1 MTPTRRR
8 FSFLTSTIALIA
20 VALLASSGS
29 LTATVTRA
37 SHAAL
42 AAATAA
48 TRPSVDGENG
58 QATEPGDQGRTAF
71 LHAQAP
77 STGRI
82 LASQTSGSDGAR
94 HALALGGERARLD
107 LAARR
112 EPGAAVDA
120 RQDGVASPGQ
130 PAPSSR
136 APPIG

>member
-1 MTPTRRR
+1 MTPPRRD

-29 LTATVTRA
+29 MAASATPA

-42 AAATAA
+42 AAAGAA
-48 TRPSVDGENG
+48 LRPSVDGENG
-58 QATEPGDQGRTAF
+58 QASEPGDRGRTAF
-71 LHAQAP
+71 RHAQAP

-82 LASQTSGSDGAR
+82 QASQANGSDGAR
-94 HALALGGERARLD
+94 NALALGSEHARLD

-112 EPGAAVDA
+112 TPGAAVEA
-120 RQDGVASPGQ
+120 RQAGVTSPGQ
-130 PAPSSR
+130 PVPSSR

>member
-1 MTPTRRR
+1 VTPTRRH
-8 FSFLTSTIALIA
+8 FSFLTSTIALIV

-29 LTATVTRA
+29 MAAPVTRA

-42 AAATAA
+42 AAAGAA
-48 TRPSVDGENG
+48 LRPSVDGENG
-58 QATEPGDQGRTAF
+58 QASEPGDRGRTAF
-71 LHAQAP
+71 LHAQSP

-82 LASQTSGSDGAR
+82 QASQTNGSDGAR
-94 HALALGGERARLD
+94 NALALRGEHARLE

-112 EPGAAVDA
+112 TPGAAVGA
-120 RQDGVASPGQ
+120 RQDGVTSPGQ